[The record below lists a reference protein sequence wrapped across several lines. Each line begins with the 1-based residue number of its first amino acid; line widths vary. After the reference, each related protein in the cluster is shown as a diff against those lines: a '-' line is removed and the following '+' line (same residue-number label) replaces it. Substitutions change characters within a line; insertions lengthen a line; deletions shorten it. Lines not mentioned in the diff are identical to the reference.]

1 MHYFC
6 ATLLTA
12 CFCLMTAQAFAPAFT
27 SPVFMWSN
35 TQYFTGQNVV
45 VNELMSTEDVVS
57 SLGGGESPLKIQL
70 KEGRQQP
77 EIVFVFVEPELR
89 TEQFPML
96 ADAYSVHPSGG
107 AFSKLKGTIESY
119 ARSSLV
125 VPFTHVGNS
134 KSIGSSIA
142 TDMITNLP
150 QGGNVIVVNSET
162 AFSGRTGIQ
171 RLTLEGLKVLLS
183 TKDCSLL
190 SNGVTDVVIVYFS
203 SPAVHP
209 NNVDQVS
216 SSYAND
222 DAYMHSILDSMTA
235 SYLAIFTADK
245 PASESIKQARA
256 SLSVQQLAPQ
266 SIYPGDVLEAQIVMI
281 PFLFIL
287 LVGLCC
293 TSSVQSDLKFDAEKK
308 VWKKVA

>member
-1 MHYFC
+1 
-6 ATLLTA
+6 
-12 CFCLMTAQAFAPAFT
+12 
-27 SPVFMWSN
+27 MWSN
-35 TQYFTGQNVV
+35 TQYFAGQNVV

-57 SLGGGESPLKIQL
+57 SFRGESPLKAQL
-70 KEGRQQP
+70 NEGRKQP

-96 ADAYSVHPSGG
+96 ADAYAVHPSGG

-119 ARSSLV
+119 AKSSVV
-125 VPFTHVGNS
+125 VPFTHIGNS

-142 TDMITNLP
+142 TDMVTNLP

-162 AFSGRTGIQ
+162 AFSERTGIQ
-171 RLTLEGLKVLLS
+171 RLSLEGLKEVA
-183 TKDCSLL
+183 TNEWSLL
-190 SNGVTDVVIVYFS
+190 SNGVTDVVIVYFA

-222 DAYMHSILDSMTA
+222 DSYMHSILDSMTA

-245 PASESIKQARA
+245 PASQSVKQARA

-266 SIYPGDVLEAQIVMI
+266 AIYPSDVVEAQIIMI
-281 PFLFIL
+281 PFFFIL
-287 LVGLCC
+287 LIGICC